1 MPFSYVSTI
10 QKEMVPN
17 QNVNVH
23 ATLSMR
29 TKDPNKIETKS
40 SQALPPV
47 KGDCVLQNSKYGFDL
62 LFILFGTFT
71 FPYTYYFLS
80 FQRNQI

>member
-23 ATLSMR
+23 ATLSVR

-40 SQALPPV
+40 IQALPPV
-47 KGDCVLQNSKYGFDL
+47 KGDWGD
-62 LFILFGTFT
+62 ILFGTFT